1 MCAEFAGCCGVNGL
15 GKLYRL
21 TRGFIVGRDTVG
33 LTRGFIVG
41 RDTVGLFTDHVGRDT
56 VGLFTDHDSEG
67 FDWEFEVEGRNERVG
82 RK

>member
-33 LTRGFIVG
+33 L
-41 RDTVGLFTDHVGRDT
+41 
-56 VGLFTDHDSEG
+56 FTDHDSEG

>member
-41 RDTVGLFTDHVGRDT
+41 RDTVGLFTDH
-56 VGLFTDHDSEG
+56 DSEG